1 MSEYE
6 PSLDQRIWQVV
17 AMIPSGKVATYG
29 DIARQAGLPTG
40 ARRVGHAL
48 RQLPA
53 NSKIPWHR
61 VISAQGKLSLAQGS
75 AGHYTQR
82 ERLTAEGLVLN
93 KDKIVDF
100 SQCRWNP

>member
-6 PSLDQRIWQVV
+6 PSLDQRVWQVV

-29 DIARQAGLPTG
+29 DIARQAGLPAG

-53 NSKIPWHR
+53 DSKIPWHR
-61 VISAQGKLSLAQGS
+61 VINAQGKLSLAQGS
-75 AGHYTQR
+75 AGYYTQR